1 MNINILNFKN
11 ILQKA
16 TLNFS
21 IKSIQLKMIDDK
33 IKSSMISDSRDVI
46 VIIDTENTVITAND
60 IEFNF
65 SEPSV
70 NLIPFLNLVDEDEA
84 NIDIK
89 NEKIT
94 IKSGSQKSD
103 VHFCS
108 PTIVSIFGSR
118 EPKEG
123 IEYFTKIDIDEVF
136 VDNFKKLKKIGSRF
150 GKIYF
155 TVDNKK
161 LIIETT
167 DKTNRFSNNLKFNII
182 DIDYGDLT
190 MCFDFQN
197 LSDLM
202 MVIGSRVDEFIMEFA
217 YIEEQEKGM
226 LYAYTRDNSENYY
239 LMSKD

>member
-11 ILQKA
+11 VIQKS

-21 IKSIQLKMIDDK
+21 IPSVQLKFEDDK

-46 VIIDTENTVITAND
+46 VIVDIENTVISAND

-84 NIDIK
+84 DINIK
-89 NEKIT
+89 NEKI
-94 IKSGSQKSD
+94 ILKSGSQKSD

-108 PTIVSIFGSR
+108 PTVVGIFGSR

-123 IEYFTKIDIDEVF
+123 IEYFTKIDIDDTF
-136 VDNFKKLKKIGSRF
+136 VENFKKLKKIGSRF

-155 TVDNKK
+155 IVDNKK
-161 LIIETT
+161 FLIETT
-167 DKTNRFSNNLKFNII
+167 DKTNRFSNSLKFNII
-182 DIDYGDLT
+182 DIENEDLT
-190 MCFDFQN
+190 MCFDYQN
-197 LSDLM
+197 LSNLM
-202 MVIGSRVDEFIMEFA
+202 MVIGDRVDEFVMEFA

-226 LYAYTRDNSENYY
+226 LYAYTSDNSENYY